1 MANNFEIR
9 IKGALDERSTV
20 SNIKK
25 QLNDIEKQ
33 VQIDFKFDDTAVK
46 NTTESVKQA
55 TTQTSSFNKAVG
67 DTNETVVKFGNTA
80 LDSAKKF
87 LQWKIIGDVIVGLQN
102 QITNMVSAV
111 FELDSALIEFN
122 KVASLSSDE
131 LDRFTESSF
140 NVANEFGRSVDVAVQ
155 GSAAFKRAGFDIAES
170 SILAS
175 ESLLLMNVGS
185 LELEESVTSLIS
197 VMKSYGIEAEQSREI
212 TDRLN
217 EVANTTEISVTD
229 LANGLRRTGAL
240 FAQTGTELDELIGL
254 IVGANQEIQ
263 NIEKVSSGLVT
274 IASRLQRMNDET
286 DELSQ
291 LVPQLEDEFNQLG
304 LTLIDQDGQLKSVFD
319 ILNDLSTVYEDL
331 DKNTQAHLNF
341 LISGTR
347 QSVVLASAMNDWDS
361 VLNAVNSSLN
371 SQGSAIKENLIF
383 MDSLEGR
390 TNVLSSQF
398 TKLAT
403 DVIDKDLIKALISL
417 ATTGLKF
424 IDVLAELG
432 VLIPG
437 IVTAFVLLNTTTNA
451 FATSLISKGVAAVNT
466 FAVSMTGS
474 MAVAIRSTTA
484 LVTGLTGAITFGLA
498 VAIPAVIKLVDEL
511 THAYENNI
519 KSINDS
525 ITQNENQIDLYQE
538 QMDSLKALSDEYK
551 NLSQQNFL
559 TNEEQDR
566 LIEIQ
571 NQLLKQYPDLN
582 LQIDSQGQLR
592 GLNAQAIE
600 AENTRLKEQQR
611 ILQEGIISSELEKI
625 SATLEEFERSQAI
638 SNLVAQ
644 LTGVGAQIDA
654 DFGAIL
660 VPDIE
665 NTLQKIIE
673 LEVGFNDLGEF
684 ASSAGTLLKDDF
696 VERFVELN
704 GEIDDTNLEQ
714 LRQEFKDLL
723 DTLSD
728 PAISTSIEEY
738 ESLFA
743 TIKEDGAVS
752 TQELEQLN
760 QAFIDVN
767 EVLSDATDGLINIEN
782 SIVRLPSDI
791 GKLSSSVQ
799 FLATDFDSLNDS
811 IDEYSDKASFLGDII
826 DQLNNGQSL
835 TLSQIKELTTTFSD
849 ELNPILDANNDL
861 NFDSVELYERLF
873 GLIQQNEEAVINA
886 EIAKQQAF
894 IDTAEA
900 ALLAVRAMLGFAFD
914 PQIAQ
919 EEFGIDVEGLAEA
932 QRTVAILEAELSAL
946 GTEQIS
952 TYQKQTTERKEQ
964 VKVLEDYF
972 NILSKIEETE
982 DAITVESKT
991 RSALS
996 RESADFAEQARMS
1009 VEAEQDLIAEQVANM
1024 RELNDARRQ
1033 DLDLLLASGKADVE
1047 TQEKIRELSDDIRNT
1062 RIDII
1067 DLEQQSVDIESDLTS
1082 ELEKQSEEIKK
1093 QNDQREDEIEE
1104 LFEKRIDAIDDEYDA
1119 LEQMIKDIGEQ
1130 REQQLQD
1137 EIDRREE
1144 ALDQIKEERQE
1155 EEERLKILDAQ
1166 AELQERQNELIKARQ
1181 ILENV
1186 QAERTARIFT
1196 EQGFEFVADP
1206 QAVRAAEEDVLDA
1219 EKEVADAREDLRRTE
1234 EEIEHARLVREKEAE
1249 IANLEERKR
1258 AIADRTEF
1266 KIQSLRREQEALKQN
1281 LELEKESIVEFNEI
1295 LAELTNEEILL
1306 YEDKLTAVARYA
1318 TSTISYYNQIE
1329 EAALS
1334 AQAAMGAVGSTP
1346 STRTSSGAGTSTT
1359 TNNNDSSTNVN
1370 IGNVNLPVSTP
1381 STAVGVVTS
1390 LVNIANGLLGGV

>member
-25 QLNDIEKQ
+25 QLSDIEKQ

-55 TTQTSSFNKAVG
+55 TTQTSSFNKTVSNA
-67 DTNETVVKFGNTA
+67 NETVVKFGNTA

-87 LQWKIIGDVIVGLQN
+87 LQWKLIGDIIVGLQN

-170 SILAS
+170 STLAS

-185 LELEESVTSLIS
+185 LALEESVTSLIS

-417 ATTGLKF
+417 ATTGLSF

-437 IVTAFVLLNTTTNA
+437 IITAFVLLNTTTNA

-519 KSINDS
+519 KEINDS
-525 ITQNENQIDLYQE
+525 IQQSENQVELYQE
-538 QMDSLKALSDEYK
+538 QIDTLKSLSDEYK
-551 NLSQQNFL
+551 SLSQQNFL
-559 TNEEQDR
+559 TNEEQER

-582 LQIDSQGQLR
+582 LQIDSQGRLR

-600 AENTRLKEQQR
+600 AENERLKEQQR

-654 DFGAIL
+654 DFGATL

-696 VERFVELN
+696 IDRFVELN

-714 LRQEFKDLL
+714 LRQEFGVFLE
-723 DTLSD
+723 TLSD
-728 PAISTSIEEY
+728 PSLSNAINEY
-738 ESLFA
+738 ESLFE
-743 TIKEDGAVS
+743 TIKSDGVVS
-752 TQELEQLN
+752 TQEIEQLN
-760 QAFIDVN
+760 KAFVDVN
-767 EVLSDATDGLINIEN
+767 QVLSDATDGLIGVEN

-799 FLATDFDSLNDS
+799 FVATDFEALNETIDAYTDKSSLLGKTIEQLND
-811 IDEYSDKASFLGDII
+811 
-826 DQLNNGQSL
+826 GQSL
-835 TLSQIKELTTTFSD
+835 TLSQIKELSETFGD
-849 ELNPILDANNDL
+849 ELNPILSANNDL
-861 NFDSVELYERLF
+861 NFNSVELYEKLF
-873 GLIQQNEEAVINA
+873 GLIQQNEEAVINS

-900 ALLAVRAMLGFAFD
+900 ALLSVKSMLGLAFT
-914 PQIAQ
+914 PEAAQ
-919 EEFGIDVEGLAEA
+919 EEFGIDVQGLTEA
-932 QRTVAILEAELSAL
+932 QRTVALLEAELGAL
-946 GTEQIS
+946 GQETTE
-952 TYQKQTTERKEQ
+952 TYQKQTSERETQ

-982 DAITVESKT
+982 DQITVESKN
-991 RSALS
+991 RSALN
-996 RESADFAEQARMS
+996 RESADFAEQARAS
-1009 VEAEQDLIAEQVANM
+1009 VEAEQDLIAEQVSNM
-1024 RELNDARRQ
+1024 RELNAERQ
-1033 DLDLLLASGKADVE
+1033 KDLDLLLESGKADVE
-1047 TQEKIRELSDDIRNT
+1047 TQEAIRELNDDIRNT

-1093 QNDQREDEIEE
+1093 QNDQRKEEIDE
-1104 LFEKRIDAIDDEYDA
+1104 LFEKRVEAIDDEYDA
-1119 LEQMIKDIGEQ
+1119 IVKLIEDIGEA
-1130 REQQLQD
+1130 REQQLED
-1137 EIDRREE
+1137 EIDRREA
-1144 ALDQIKEERQE
+1144 ALDAIKEERTE
-1155 EEERLKILDAQ
+1155 EEEKLKILDAQ
-1166 AELQERQNELIKARQ
+1166 AELQERQNDLIKARQ
-1181 ILENV
+1181 VLENV
-1186 QAERTARIFT
+1186 EAERTARVFT
-1196 EQGFEFVADP
+1196 GDGFEFVADP
-1206 QAVRAAEEDVLDA
+1206 QAVRAAEEDVLEA
-1219 EKEVADAREDLRRTE
+1219 EQAVVDAREDLRRTE
-1234 EEIEHARLVREKEAE
+1234 DEIEHDRLVREKEAE
-1249 IANLEERKR
+1249 IEALEERKQ
-1258 AIADRTEF
+1258 AIAEKTQF
-1266 KIQSLRREQEALKQN
+1266 KIDAVRAEQEATKRA
-1281 LELEKESIVEFNEI
+1281 LELEKDDIVEFNEI
-1295 LAELTNEEILL
+1295 LAELTEEEILL
-1306 YEDKLTAVARYA
+1306 YEDKLTAVAKYA

-1329 EAALS
+1329 EAAL
-1334 AQAAMGAVGSTP
+1334 AANLAMGGVGSTP
-1346 STRTSSGAGTSTT
+1346 SVSTSSGAGTSTT

-1370 IGNVNLPVSTP
+1370 IGNLNLPVSTP
-1381 STAVGVVTS
+1381 TTATGIVTS
-1390 LVNIANGLLGGV
+1390 LVNIANGLTGSV